1 MQATREGETMM
12 SDAPTPGDD
21 PLPPMGDPPPGL
33 QTPEGDPPTEPPGPI
48 DGR

>member
-1 MQATREGETMM
+1 MT
-12 SDAPTPGDD
+12 SDTPTPGDD